1 LARRLP
7 VEDPLRGEA
16 VERLAA
22 SVYRQGEAKQAAG
35 DVQGA
40 VQEFLRVA
48 AVAPASPVRVA
59 AEYDAA
65 TLLIGAGAWAEA
77 AGVLERFRRDH
88 PGHALQTEVTRK
100 LAVAYLEGGRPRE
113 AATEFD
119 RIADTGSEPVDVRR
133 AARWQAAELHASAGD
148 VAAARRAYAAYV
160 REFPEPVAPAIEAR
174 HELASLAR
182 RAGDA
187 DDRKRWLEDLVA
199 ADAAAGSQRTD
210 RSRFLAAQASLEL
223 ARPLDAA
230 ARAVRLVVPLD
241 RSLLARKT
249 AQEAALA
256 AYGRAAD
263 YAIAA
268 VTTAA
273 SYAMADLYRDLGRA
287 LLESERP
294 RNLSEEE
301 LEQYDLLLEEQAFPF
316 EEKAIGI
323 HERNVRRAAEGVY
336 DEWVRRSYADLAQ
349 LKPGRY
355 ARAERDA
362 GVESI
367 AADSLPADPGGVVD
381 PLGAVLN
388 NQLGIAYRKA
398 GRFADARAAYQR
410 AIAADPALADA
421 ECNLGILLDLYL
433 DDPAAALP
441 HYERYQALAGDEDS
455 RVGAWVAELRT
466 RLGLVQRT
474 AEVQP

>member
-1 LARRLP
+1 L
-7 VEDPLRGEA
+7 
-16 VERLAA
+16 
-22 SVYRQGEAKQAAG
+22 QA
-35 DVQGA
+35 
-40 VQEFLRVA
+40 
-48 AVAPASPVRVA
+48 
-59 AEYDAA
+59 
-65 TLLIGAGAWAEA
+65 
-77 AGVLERFRRDH
+77 
-88 PGHALQTEVTRK
+88 EVTRK
-100 LAVAYLEGGRPRE
+100 LAVAYLEGGRPRD
-113 AATEFD
+113 AAAEFD
-119 RIADTGSEPVDVRR
+119 RIADTRSEPEDVRR

-160 REFPEPVAPAIEAR
+160 QEFPMPVAPAIEAR
-174 HELASLAR
+174 HELAVLAQ

-187 DDRKRWLEDLVA
+187 GDRERWLEDLVA

-223 ARPLDAA
+223 ARPLDAT

-241 RSLLARKT
+241 RSLLARKK

-263 YAIAA
+263 YAIAS

-287 LLESERP
+287 LLQSERP
-294 RNLSEEE
+294 RNLSAEE

-355 ARAERDA
+355 ARAERDGGLDAAA
-362 GVESI
+362 G
-367 AADSLPADPGGVVD
+367 DGLPADPAVAVD
-381 PLGAVLN
+381 RLGAALN

-398 GRFADARAAYQR
+398 GRFADARAAYER
-410 AIAADPALADA
+410 AITADPSLADA

-441 HYERYQALAGDEDS
+441 HYERYQALAGDADT
-455 RVGAWVAELRT
+455 RAAAWLAELRT

>member
-1 LARRLP
+1 
-7 VEDPLRGEA
+7 
-16 VERLAA
+16 
-22 SVYRQGEAKQAAG
+22 
-35 DVQGA
+35 
-40 VQEFLRVA
+40 
-48 AVAPASPVRVA
+48 
-59 AEYDAA
+59 
-65 TLLIGAGAWAEA
+65 
-77 AGVLERFRRDH
+77 
-88 PGHALQTEVTRK
+88 
-100 LAVAYLEGGRPRE
+100 VAYLEGGRPRE
-113 AATEFD
+113 AAAEFD
-119 RIADTGSEPVDVRR
+119 RIADTSSEPADVRR
-133 AARWQAAELHASAGD
+133 AARWQAAELHATAGD

-160 REFPEPVAPAIEAR
+160 QEFPAPVAPAIEAR

-187 DDRKRWLEDLVA
+187 RDRERWLEDLVA

-241 RSLLARKT
+241 RSLLARKK
-249 AQEAALA
+249 ALESALA

-263 YAIAA
+263 YAIAS

-294 RNLSEEE
+294 RDLSAEE

-355 ARAERDA
+355 ARTERDA
-362 GVESI
+362 GVD
-367 AADSLPADPGGVVD
+367 AAGVDSLSVDSAGDVD
-381 PLGAVLN
+381 PLSAALN
-388 NQLGIAYRKA
+388 NQLGIAYRKV
-398 GRFADARAAYQR
+398 GRFTDARAAYER

-441 HYERYQALAGDEDS
+441 HYERYQALAGDADTPAA
-455 RVGAWVAELRT
+455 AWLAELRT

-474 AEVQP
+474 AEAQP

>member
-1 LARRLP
+1 M
-7 VEDPLRGEA
+7 
-16 VERLAA
+16 
-22 SVYRQGEAKQAAG
+22 
-35 DVQGA
+35 
-40 VQEFLRVA
+40 
-48 AVAPASPVRVA
+48 
-59 AEYDAA
+59 
-65 TLLIGAGAWAEA
+65 
-77 AGVLERFRRDH
+77 
-88 PGHALQTEVTRK
+88 
-100 LAVAYLEGGRPRE
+100 
-113 AATEFD
+113 
-119 RIADTGSEPVDVRR
+119 
-133 AARWQAAELHASAGD
+133 
-148 VAAARRAYAAYV
+148 
-160 REFPEPVAPAIEAR
+160 PVAPAIEAR
-174 HELASLAR
+174 HELAVLAQ

-187 DDRKRWLEDLVA
+187 GDRERWLEDLVA

-223 ARPLDAA
+223 ARPLDAT

-241 RSLLARKT
+241 RSLLARKK

-263 YAIAA
+263 YAIAS

-287 LLESERP
+287 LLQSERP
-294 RNLSEEE
+294 RNLSAEE

-355 ARAERDA
+355 ARAERDGGLDAAA
-362 GVESI
+362 G
-367 AADSLPADPGGVVD
+367 DGLPADPAVAVD
-381 PLGAVLN
+381 RLGAALN

-398 GRFADARAAYQR
+398 GRFADARAAYER
-410 AIAADPALADA
+410 AITADPSLADA

-441 HYERYQALAGDEDS
+441 HYERYQALAGDADA
-455 RVGAWVAELRT
+455 RVGAWLAELRT